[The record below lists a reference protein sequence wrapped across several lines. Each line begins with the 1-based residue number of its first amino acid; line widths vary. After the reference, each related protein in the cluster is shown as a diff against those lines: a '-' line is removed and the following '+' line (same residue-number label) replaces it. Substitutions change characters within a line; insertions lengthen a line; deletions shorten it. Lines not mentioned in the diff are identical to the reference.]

1 MPPDS
6 KNAGDAPPPKQGRS
20 KVKMQTVEEEPPPKT
35 QSQLLLEEQ
44 LRRAEERRRRFKR
57 RWPDIRRPTLVCRP
71 WKPPG
76 PPRRELPLK
85 LELPALTLRRWVPPY
100 RRRRRRRPRML
111 RVPPEEINKELYEC
125 AKLKKIWHNFS
136 QVDRN
141 KMMLR
146 GKLACNSKRYRCGVG
161 SGTQTAC
168 IAFVARALLNDK
180 AASELTRRDVD
191 EIVDTGD
198 KFYHQCMLALKCYKG
213 KRQLELKQLLTS
225 FYFNDHKY
233 TVKIQEK
240 DQGILA
246 KHPDNIHSAPDLMGL
261 MEKRVGTNYMSILTV
276 GDRHFLIWGHP
287 PPPEAGSQCKTVCY
301 IFDPHMQ
308 SENGQPHRL
317 QGGAAFLRYAGVTS
331 FVLDFVANYGG
342 LDASK
347 RECPMPPVII
357 TDIEV
362 LAREPLIRQPR
373 YELDLKA
380 LPAHCESEWVSMNNN
395 ALIERKHEG
404 EYPLQSLSAVSLA
417 TSRTTSRRK
426 LREFYQKV
434 PKEPAPTLPMAPEK
448 GPVAPTMDQIM
459 GFRGEDFFLY
469 CPKGEAHMFGRDDM
483 VSRPKSETILHSV
496 VDVANKNFH
505 SQYQQLDAEKWILRA
520 TRHMASHR
528 YQTFKV
534 FTAVPCCLVA
544 LGMLRR
550 LRARA
555 WNEDILD
562 ETLDLGYNV
571 YRESL
576 LPRGG
581 PIRRLVLGEMAE
593 SFKIKDKE
601 YTHKE
606 QGIAVWGKLV
616 SNNPKVFDLC
626 RGLDEFFRT
635 ADAGILQ
642 VPGVLETA
650 IWNEGGM
657 YYLYH
662 PWPADRYGI
671 RVGLQ
676 GGGKACLL
684 CFKRTSGLCDHFL
697 AATRDLRRKPF
708 SISAVSVMERPGGP
722 LPEPINNLKPVA
734 QNRWVIRGSFHEGDD
749 RFPEE
754 HRNKQATPIAIAA
767 IAMAHVA
774 PIDEW
779 TQEEVNETLI
789 RGDILYEST
798 MENLEK
804 MGISMDTTPTEA
816 EGEAEEEPAPAG
828 TLAAADVMTRFRI
841 SDFDCI
847 ETEVQDGAFV
857 GSLTPSE
864 GVLSLRQSL
873 KKLFNEASYAVVT
886 ARGSSMAVFKADN
899 KYYMF
904 DPHGCDEN
912 GYLSDDLTATA
923 CLVCVGSSTDAL
935 AAAIES
941 NLPPG
946 SDDTFNISPVE
957 VTPTKLNMELGA
969 PEPKLESKDFAWIQ
983 KRAAAIMAGPRG
995 EHSALGKSAKKAGI
1009 GDEDKAGRTLA
1020 LPAVAAF
1027 AAATDAVPPPHM
1039 HQDHMFNCLDAGADY
1054 YLQHVKKTGNKTIN
1068 VEDLSQKFEMGA
1080 NTFSIELEEPKTRL
1094 PLRLPDEPAGEG
1106 AEGGGGE
1113 EAGEGGEEI
1122 KQIKDLM
1129 TKMWNDQS
1137 KPTQTALLLGDY
1149 HQLGVWWSAGGQ
1161 VVAFDP
1167 APTMPRLM
1175 LTEHR
1180 IQKGDEIRLQRIKD
1194 EMAGEGGGGGDDEE
1208 EAGGEGEQQPEPEP
1222 TPVPREAT
1230 PVLMVFASPSEF
1242 IDKLTLQGPLDRKQC
1257 LAPYK
1262 LYTVKVINELT
1273 SMVKDKRPAPK
1284 GGEDEGEGEETEALV
1299 EPLNDDAVGRY
1310 MARTGRTVASV
1321 RGRVAQHENY
1331 FSEPA
1336 RDNQDAAVSMVAIAV
1351 AHIEPYIYW
1360 KPALIDAVVKYG
1372 DRLYTMSLGS
1382 ASKPPRVTATE
1393 CVRDYRM
1400 TTFNVRT
1407 TVGDDVVN
1415 GDLKAGD
1422 SGSVLNVRRA
1432 IARFFESNKYG
1443 VLCAKDYCV
1452 AIWQGEA
1459 GSFCMFDP
1467 HSVGP
1472 TGKSSPIGGAGL
1484 IVFSTT
1490 DDLADTYRES
1500 VEALNR
1506 PGNNKLSITP
1516 ISIGWEFSKIPGKAV
1531 VQSAVPDEGYE
1542 CKVLTAYVEM
1552 AKGRTILRG
1561 SRPPDS
1567 NKFCRDAI
1575 LQSAASAITGAC
1587 MSHVRQ
1593 PHLWTRNTIDQV
1605 ISEGCK
1611 LFTASINN
1619 LGYEFRPGDD
1629 VLMPLQVMKR
1639 FILGSNYVRFDLQEV
1654 SGGRIEQVK
1663 PEGADTLRSAIDHFF
1678 TRRNTHGIVWCAPFA
1693 AAIWSARGPTPPYY
1707 MLEPHAAG
1715 PTGLRTD
1722 GRDVG
1727 TACVL
1732 TFTSPKLLAHAYLQN
1747 IPPKDRLKK
1756 NYHLY
1761 NISVHVAPIK
1771 KLLKDP
1777 PLVKSTPDVK
1787 LVPATSKVGV
1797 DGLKRRASEV
1807 DRKHPPGGI
1816 TCKDA
1821 QRATEAQDKEQTK
1834 LRGRRNANGWLVLQ
1848 DGSQFLSARHSIAC
1862 RKFPHGSRGH
1872 QALACAVM
1880 AVAMSR
1886 VQDVCRWCSSTMD
1899 AVLLSGDQLY
1909 QDSYLH
1915 YRPKDT
1921 KILQIEQ
1928 ILRKFYTPGN
1938 CVCRVVV
1945 FKPRQ
1950 EGNVESNLNEQLTAF
1965 FREERHG
1972 VLVAGDGDFAVAL
1985 FKTPRG
1991 FYMFD
1996 ASDRDRYGRAV
2007 PPPCIGH
2014 ARACFSQYPT
2024 VQSLA
2029 EKLVA
2034 NIPPVIKAEQ
2044 EAEQGNERKESKVTF
2059 KEETATFK
2067 IYGMEVTSLR
2077 RLNQFEK

>member
-1 MPPDS
+1 
-6 KNAGDAPPPKQGRS
+6 
-20 KVKMQTVEEEPPPKT
+20 
-35 QSQLLLEEQ
+35 
-44 LRRAEERRRRFKR
+44 
-57 RWPDIRRPTLVCRP
+57 
-71 WKPPG
+71 
-76 PPRRELPLK
+76 
-85 LELPALTLRRWVPPY
+85 
-100 RRRRRRRPRML
+100 
-111 RVPPEEINKELYEC
+111 
-125 AKLKKIWHNFS
+125 
-136 QVDRN
+136 
-141 KMMLR
+141 
-146 GKLACNSKRYRCGVG
+146 
-161 SGTQTAC
+161 
-168 IAFVARALLNDK
+168 
-180 AASELTRRDVD
+180 
-191 EIVDTGD
+191 
-198 KFYHQCMLALKCYKG
+198 MLALKCYKG
-213 KRQLELKQLLTS
+213 RRQLELKQLLTS
-225 FYFNDHKY
+225 FYFKDHKY
-233 TVKIQEK
+233 TVKVQEK
-240 DQGILA
+240 DRGVLA

-276 GDRHFLIWGHP
+276 GDRNFLIWGHP
-287 PPPEAGSQCKTVCY
+287 PPPESGSQVKTVCY
-301 IFDPHMQ
+301 LFDPHMQ
-308 SENGQPHRL
+308 SETGQPHRL
-317 QGGAAFLRYAGVTS
+317 HGGAAFIRYAGVTS

-380 LPAHCESEWVSMNNN
+380 LPTHCESEWISLHNNT
-395 ALIERKHEG
+395 LIEKKQG
-404 EYPLQSLSAVSLA
+404 GQYPLESLSAVSLA

-434 PKEPAPTLPMAPEK
+434 PKEPVPTLPMAPEK
-448 GPVAPTMDQIM
+448 GPVSPTMDQIM

-483 VSRPKSETILHSV
+483 VTRPKSETILHSV
-496 VDVANKNFH
+496 VDVANKNFPT
-505 SQYQQLDAEKWILRA
+505 QYEQLDAEKWILRA
-520 TRHMASHR
+520 TRHMASYR
-528 YQTFKV
+528 YKTFKWY
-534 FTAVPCCLVA
+534 TAIPCCLVA
-544 LGMLRR
+544 LAMLRR

-593 SFKIKDKE
+593 SFQIRDKE

-626 RGLDEFFRT
+626 RGLDEFFGT
-635 ADAGILQ
+635 ADSGILQ
-642 VPGVLETA
+642 IPGALETA

-662 PWPADRYGI
+662 PWPADRYGN
-671 RVGLQ
+671 RVSLQ

-684 CFKRTSGLCDHFL
+684 CFKRTTGLCDHFL
-697 AATRDLRRKPF
+697 ASNRDLRRKPF
-708 SISAVSVMERPGGP
+708 SISAVSVTERPGGP

-734 QNRWVIRGSFHEGDD
+734 QNRWVVRGSFHEGDE

-754 HRNKQATPIAIAA
+754 HRNKQATPISIAA

-774 PIDEW
+774 PIEEW

-789 RGDILYEST
+789 RGDMLYEST

-804 MGISMDTTPTEA
+804 MGISMDTGPAEG

-841 SDFDCI
+841 TDFDCI

-857 GSLTPSE
+857 GSLSPSE
-864 GVLSLRQSL
+864 GVLSLRASL
-873 KKLFNEASYAVVT
+873 KKVFNEVSHAVLT
-886 ARGSSMAVFKADN
+886 ARGNSMALIKADN

-904 DPHGCDEN
+904 DPHACDEN
-912 GYLSDDLTATA
+912 GYPSDDLTASA
-923 CLVCVGSSTDAL
+923 CLVCVGSSINAL

-946 SDDTFNISPVE
+946 SDDSFNISPVE
-957 VTPTKLNMELGA
+957 VALAKLNMELGA
-969 PEPKLESKDFAWIQ
+969 PEPNLESKDFTWIQ
-983 KRAAAIMAGPRG
+983 KRAAAIMPGPRG
-995 EHSALGKSAKKAGI
+995 EHSAIGKSAKKAGI

-1039 HQDHMFNCLDAGADY
+1039 HQDHMFNFLDAGADY
-1054 YLQHVKKTGNKTIN
+1054 YLQHVKKTGNKNIN

-1080 NTFSIELEEPKTRL
+1080 NTFSIALEEAYARL
-1094 PLRLPDEPAGEG
+1094 PLRLPDEPTGEG
-1106 AEGGGGE
+1106 AEAGGGE
-1113 EAGEGGEEI
+1113 AGEETEEI
-1122 KQIKDLM
+1122 KQMKDLM
-1129 TKMWNDQS
+1129 NKMWNDQT

-1180 IQKGDEIRLQRIKD
+1180 IQKGDEIRLQRIRD
-1194 EMAGEGGGGGDDEE
+1194 EMVGEGGGGGDEDE
-1208 EAGGEGEQQPEPEP
+1208 EAGGEGEAQPEPEP

-1273 SMVKDKRPAPK
+1273 SLVKDKRPGSK
-1284 GGEDEGEGEETEALV
+1284 GGEDEDEGEETEVLV
-1299 EPLNDDAVGRY
+1299 DPLSDDAVGKY
-1310 MARTGRTVASV
+1310 MVRTGRTVASV

-1336 RDNQDAAVSMVAIAV
+1336 RDNQDAAMSLVAIAV
-1351 AHIEPYIYW
+1351 SHIEPYLYW

-1382 ASKPPRVTATE
+1382 AKNPPRVTTTE

-1400 TTFNVRT
+1400 TNFNVRT

-1422 SGSVLNVRRA
+1422 SGSLLNVRRA
-1432 IARFFESNKYG
+1432 IGKFFESNKYG
-1443 VLCAKDYCV
+1443 VICAKDYCA

-1490 DDLADTYRES
+1490 DDLADTYREN
-1500 VEALNR
+1500 VEALTR
-1506 PGNNKLSITP
+1506 PGNNLFSITP
-1516 ISIGWEFSKIPGKAV
+1516 ISVAWEFTPIPGKAV
-1531 VQSAVPDEGYE
+1531 APSAVPDEPYE

-1552 AKGRTILRG
+1552 GNGRTILRG

-1567 NKFCRDAI
+1567 MRFCRDAV
-1575 LQSAASAITGAC
+1575 LQSAASAIVGAC

-1593 PHLWTRNTIDQV
+1593 PHLWTRNTVDQV
-1605 ISEGCK
+1605 MSEGCK

-1629 VLMPLQVMKR
+1629 ILMPLQVMKR
-1639 FILGSNYVRFDLQEV
+1639 FILGSNYVRFDLQEI
-1654 SGGRIEQVK
+1654 SGGRIDQVK
-1663 PEGADTLRSAIDHFF
+1663 PEGADTLRTAIARFF
-1678 TRRNTHGIVWCAPFA
+1678 GRRNTHGIIWCAPYA

-1722 GRDVG
+1722 GRDIG

-1732 TFTSPKLLAHAYLQN
+1732 TFTSPKLLALAYLQN

-1756 NYHLY
+1756 TYHLF

-1771 KLLKDP
+1771 KLLKEP
-1777 PLVKSTPDVK
+1777 PLVKSSPDVK

-1797 DGLKRRASEV
+1797 DGLRRRASEA

-1821 QRATEAQDKEQTK
+1821 QRATEAQDKEEAK
-1834 LRGRRNANGWLVLQ
+1834 LKGRRNANGWLVLA
-1848 DGSQFLSARHSIAC
+1848 DGSQYLSARHSIAC

-1886 VQDVCRWCSSTMD
+1886 VQDVCRWCSSTLD
-1899 AVLLSGDQLY
+1899 AILLSGDQLY

-1915 YRPKDT
+1915 YRPKDS

-1945 FKPRQ
+1945 FQPRQ
-1950 EGNVESNLNEQLTAF
+1950 VGHVDSDLATQLTAF
-1965 FREERHG
+1965 FKEERHG

-1985 FKTPRG
+1985 FKAPRG

-1996 ASDRDRYGRAV
+1996 ATDRDRYGRAV
-2007 PPPCIGH
+2007 PPPCVGH

-2029 EKLVA
+2029 DKLGA
-2034 NIPPVIKAEQ
+2034 NIPPVMKAEQ
-2044 EAEQGNERKESKVTF
+2044 EAGQDNTSEPKESKAEQNGTEERKESKVSF
-2059 KEETATFK
+2059 KEEAASFK

-2077 RLNQFEK
+2077 RLNQYEK